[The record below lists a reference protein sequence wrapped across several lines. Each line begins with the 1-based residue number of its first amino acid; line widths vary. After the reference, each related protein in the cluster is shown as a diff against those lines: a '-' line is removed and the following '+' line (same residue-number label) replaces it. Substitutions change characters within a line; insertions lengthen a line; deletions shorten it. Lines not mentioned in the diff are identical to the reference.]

1 MSRKRVRSGSG
12 FAVTKS
18 ATKSKAS
25 VSVSQETKKILEKLT
40 QQTQETESALLDK
53 IFQGNIAVSCDNPNK
68 VITIKAGEAGE
79 VYGEVSH
86 KDLTESESQP
96 TTTLLEKKLE
106 ESEKKQRELE
116 EKIRLLENLLAEKD
130 KENERIAERLEKAV
144 AEQLEKLESSE
155 TKRRELED
163 KLQQLEKKLAETLQ
177 ENQRLAE
184 NLTPLE
190 ELEKT
195 RVQLEEKVQHLE
207 NLLAEKEQ
215 EKMRLLDNLES
226 RNATV
231 SLLEKQLA
239 NRDKEIENM
248 KIYWESKQLDSSEK
262 FAALQRENELL
273 KEEINNLKSLDTVAK
288 DRGEEIQRLL
298 QQITELQ
305 TKNCRLEEEK
315 GYLFNCLNTLEK
327 QRENLEKTITEI
339 SKQLAE
345 KSQYICQQETM
356 IEDLQKRIA
365 ALESLT
371 SIADYT
377 LNRWRSRF
385 YYNG

>member
-1 MSRKRVRSGSG
+1 M
-12 FAVTKS
+12 
-18 ATKSKAS
+18 
-25 VSVSQETKKILEKLT
+25 
-40 QQTQETESALLDK
+40 
-53 IFQGNIAVSCDNPNK
+53 
-68 VITIKAGEAGE
+68 
-79 VYGEVSH
+79 
-86 KDLTESESQP
+86 
-96 TTTLLEKKLE
+96 
-106 ESEKKQRELE
+106 
-116 EKIRLLENLLAEKD
+116 
-130 KENERIAERLEKAV
+130 
-144 AEQLEKLESSE
+144 
-155 TKRRELED
+155 
-163 KLQQLEKKLAETLQ
+163 
-177 ENQRLAE
+177 
-184 NLTPLE
+184 
-190 ELEKT
+190 
-195 RVQLEEKVQHLE
+195 EEKVQHLE